1 MSVRVFH
8 SSEKCFVLRFLGLP
22 SVSFDQV
29 RMLSYEQSCGEC
41 FFVES
46 FFKHSVNRLFLP
58 SLGGAKMVVWEL
70 DPGSCVEMDSEV
82 SLCFVFMFVL

>member
-1 MSVRVFH
+1 MSVPVFH

-58 SLGGAKMVVWEL
+58 SLVGEKIVVWEL
-70 DPGSCVEMDSEV
+70 DPSSCPAMCSEA